1 MNERERGGRE
11 RKRESDVHIDL
22 NSRQSVLVFYV
33 FVHTECKYVLNWN
46 KKNKKFNLK
55 KNQ

>member
-22 NSRQSVLVFYV
+22 NSRQSVLVFDVYV
-33 FVHTECKYVLNWN
+33 HIKCMYVLNWN
-46 KKNKKFNLK
+46 E
-55 KNQ
+55 